1 MLDFLRNGQGEI
13 LNIFFNNPDQEYY
26 FRELAKILDKEPA
39 YYQRQLNNLVDLGIL
54 QDQRKGNMRFF
65 KLNKEYYLFSELKSI
80 ISKTIGL
87 EFQINLLV
95 DKLSGIEAAFIFGS
109 MASHQ
114 ENTNSDIDLLLIG
127 QTNQCLLVKELSKLE
142 NKLSREINYH
152 LISRLEIIKKIKN
165 RDSFFINIF
174 ASPLINLKGELY
186 EFISLI
192 KQQTIRKN

>member
-26 FRELAKILDKEPA
+26 FRELAKILDREPA

-65 KLNKEYYLFSELKSI
+65 KLNKDYYLFSELKSI

-87 EFQINLLV
+87 EFNLKKLI
-95 DKLSGIEAAFIFGS
+95 DKLPNLEAAFIFGS
-109 MASHQ
+109 IASHQ
-114 ENTNSDIDLLLIG
+114 ENINSDIDLLLIG
-127 QTNQCLLVKELSKLE
+127 KTNQDLLVKELSKLE
-142 NKLSREINYH
+142 NKLNREINYH

-174 ASPLINLKGELY
+174 ASPLINLKGESY
-186 EFISLI
+186 EFINLS
-192 KQQTIRKN
+192 QQ

>member
-1 MLDFLRNGQGEI
+1 MLDFLKNGQGEI

-39 YYQRQLNNLVDLGIL
+39 YYQRQLNSLVDLGIL
-54 QDQRKGNMRFF
+54 QDERKGNMRFF
-65 KLNKEYYLFSELKSI
+65 KLNKDYYLFSELKSI

-87 EFQINLLV
+87 EFNLKKLT

-109 MASHQ
+109 MASGQ

-127 QTNQCLLVKELSKLE
+127 QTNQDVLVKELSKLE

-152 LISRLEIIKKIKN
+152 LISHSEIIKKIKN
-165 RDSFFINIF
+165 KDSFFINIF
-174 ASPLINLKGELY
+174 SSPLINLKGESY
-186 EFISLI
+186 EFINLS
-192 KQQTIRKN
+192 QQ

>member
-26 FRELAKILDKEPA
+26 FRELAKILDREPA

-65 KLNKEYYLFSELKSI
+65 KLNKDYYLFSELKSI
-80 ISKTIGL
+80 VSKTIGL
-87 EFQINLLV
+87 EFNLKKLI
-95 DKLSGIEAAFIFGS
+95 DKLPDIEAAFIFGS
-109 MASHQ
+109 IASHQ
-114 ENTNSDIDLLLIG
+114 ENINSDIDLLLIG
-127 QTNQCLLVKELSKLE
+127 KTNQDLLVKELSKLE
-142 NKLSREINYH
+142 NKLNREINYH

-174 ASPLINLKGELY
+174 ASPLINLKGEPY
-186 EFISLI
+186 EFINLS
-192 KQQTIRKN
+192 

>member
-13 LNIFFNNPDQEYY
+13 LNIFFNTPDQAYY
-26 FRELAKILDKEPA
+26 FREIAKILDKEPA
-39 YYQRQLNNLVDLGIL
+39 YYQRQLNNLVELGIL
-54 QDQRKGNMRFF
+54 KDERKGNMRFF
-65 KLNKEYYLFSELKSI
+65 KLNKDYYLFSELKSI

-87 EFQINLLV
+87 EFQVKLLV
-95 DKLSGIEAAFIFGS
+95 NKLSGIEVAFIFGS

-114 ENTNSDIDLLLIG
+114 ENANSDIDLLLIG
-127 QTNQCLLVKELSKLE
+127 QADQDILVKELSKLE
-142 NKLSREINYH
+142 NKIGREINYH

-174 ASPLINLKGELY
+174 SSPLINLKGESY

-192 KQQTIRKN
+192 KQ